1 MDFLASSLGFG
12 GSVPRL
18 TTCQPE
24 SIIFPKLTG
33 AEFLAVEAHAIVN
46 YSTSTPQAFAIVKDY
61 PSGTPPQTFCN
72 ITVTHTHPGQH
83 DRIHTYI
90 WLPLPLPN
98 GGIDGGDTI
107 VVGVP
112 WNGVM
117 MSLGGGGFQTSLGI
131 WNHASAVSEGYAA
144 VSTDGG
150 HTMEKLGD
158 PSTWALVS
166 EGNVDLY
173 ALQNFASVSL
183 RDAAVIGK
191 HLLRRLLHGRA
202 PGRPAGPALAQRWPG
217 LHDGYLAGAPALY
230 WDRFLVAALYP
241 HAVMNELGY
250 VPPACELHE
259 FSRRALRHCDG
270 LDGVEDGVI
279 SEPELCAASFDP
291 RALAGDE
298 FVCEDEAAVAAGK
311 TKLKL
316 TEKGARVA
324 QAVWEGWYDEDET
337 GADEGGER
345 TLVWPGLGHQAAIE
359 GDIKWISTTCDFEQ
373 NPPRCKSRA
382 LGLFTQWLQYFVRRT
397 HEPVGESTLT
407 VAGLKRALHTSR
419 QWYGSVLGT
428 DDADLLELRASG
440 AKLLLWHGLA
450 DETIPYAQT
459 QTYYEAVVAAAAAA
473 TSPSSYHDN
482 DVDVVD
488 DYLRYF
494 EAPGVGHCGLGGF
507 GFRPQ
512 GLVDA
517 LRAWVEEGKAPEVL
531 PARMM
536 VANSPPH
543 GDDADDDDDN
553 NNNKNGGSDMRRML
567 CKYPKRAKYNGKGD
581 VAKAESFWCETTLQ

>member
-24 SIIFPKLTG
+24 SILFPKLAG
-33 AEFLAVEAHAIVN
+33 AEFLAVETHAVVN

-61 PSGTPPQTFCN
+61 PSGTPPLTFCN

-107 VVGVP
+107 VAGIP

-131 WNHASAVSEGYAA
+131 WNHASAVSGGYAA

-150 HTMEKLGD
+150 HTTENLGD

-166 EGNVDLY
+166 EGNVDLH

-183 RDAAVIGK
+183 RDAAVIGQHATAAFYGK
-191 HLLRRLLHGRA
+191 PPNRSYFAGCSTGGRQA
-202 PGRPAGPALAQRWPG
+202 ALLAQRWPEPY
-217 LHDGYLAGAPALY
+217 DGYLLAGAPALY

-241 HAVMNELGY
+241 HALINELGY
-250 VPPACELHE
+250 VPPGCELCE
-259 FSRRALRHCDG
+259 FLRRALRHCDG

-291 RALAGDE
+291 RALAGEE

-324 QAVWEGWYDEDET
+324 QAVWEGWYVDDDET
-337 GADEGGER
+337 EADGGGER
-345 TLVWPGLGHQAAIE
+345 TLVWPG
-359 GDIKWISTTCDFEQ
+359 DITIK
-373 NPPRCKSRA
+373 PPR
-382 LGLFTQWLQYFVRRT
+382 QRR
-397 HEPVGESTLT
+397 
-407 VAGLKRALHTSR
+407 
-419 QWYGSVLGT
+419 
-428 DDADLLELRASG
+428 
-440 AKLLLWHGLA
+440 
-450 DETIPYAQT
+450 
-459 QTYYEAVVAAAAAA
+459 
-473 TSPSSYHDN
+473 
-482 DVDVVD
+482 
-488 DYLRYF
+488 
-494 EAPGVGHCGLGGF
+494 
-507 GFRPQ
+507 
-512 GLVDA
+512 
-517 LRAWVEEGKAPEVL
+517 
-531 PARMM
+531 
-536 VANSPPH
+536 
-543 GDDADDDDDN
+543 
-553 NNNKNGGSDMRRML
+553 
-567 CKYPKRAKYNGKGD
+567 
-581 VAKAESFWCETTLQ
+581 

>member
-12 GSVPRL
+12 GGVSQL
-18 TTCQPE
+18 TTCQPD
-24 SIIFPKLTG
+24 SIVFPKLAG
-33 AEFLAVEAHAIVN
+33 AEFLAVEAHAVVN
-46 YSTSTPQAFAIVKDY
+46 YSIPGPQAFAIVKDY

-83 DRIHTYI
+83 DRIHTYL
-90 WLPLPLPN
+90 WLPLPLPLPD
-98 GGIDGGDTI
+98 GGIGGSDAAT
-107 VVGVP
+107 VAGVP

-117 MSLGGGGFQTSLGI
+117 MSVGGGGFQTGLAAWS
-131 WNHASAVSEGYAA
+131 HAGAVSEGYAA

-150 HTMEKLGD
+150 HTMENFGD
-158 PSTWALVS
+158 PSAWALVS

-173 ALQNFASVSL
+173 ALQNFASASL

-191 HLLRRLLHGRA
+191 HVTAAFYGKPPTRSYYAGCSTGGRQA
-202 PGRPAGPALAQRWPG
+202 AMLAQRWPG
-217 LHDGYLAGAPALY
+217 LYDGYLAGAPALY
-230 WDRFLVAALYP
+230 WDRFLVAGLYP
-241 HAVMNELGY
+241 HAVMAELGY

-279 SEPELCAASFDP
+279 SEPERCAASFDP
-291 RALAGDE
+291 RTLAGDE
-298 FVCEDEAAVAAGK
+298 FVCEDETAVAAGR

-316 TEKGARVA
+316 TEEGARVA
-324 QAVWEGWYDEDET
+324 QAVWEGWYDEDDET
-337 GADEGGER
+337 GADGEERER
-345 TLVWPGLGHQAAIE
+345 TLIWPGLGHQAAIE
-359 GDIKWISTTCDFEQ
+359 GEIKWISTTCDFEQ

-382 LGLFTQWLQYFVRRT
+382 LQLFTQWLQYFIRRT
-397 HEPVGESTLT
+397 REPVDETTLT

-428 DDADLLELRASG
+428 DDADLSGLRASG

-459 QTYYEAVVAAAAAA
+459 RMYYEAVVAAAAQQ
-473 TSPSSYHDN
+473 PPDHDDD
-482 DVDVVD
+482 DVA

-507 GFRPQ
+507 GFHPP

-517 LRAWVEEGKAPEVL
+517 LRAWVEEGKAPEAL

-536 VANSPPH
+536 VANSPPR
-543 GDDADDDDDN
+543 GDDD
-553 NNNKNGGSDMRRML
+553 KKGSDMRRML
-567 CKYPKRAKYNGKGD
+567 CKYPKRAKYDRKGD
-581 VAKAESFWCETTLQ
+581 IAKAESFRCE